1 MQIYT
6 AKLILY
12 TVGIFT
18 IAIVGALP
26 PLFRKWSD
34 RQLHLFIAF
43 GAGVFLGAIFLHLL
57 PDAMAEDTTNMASA
71 MVLLGFLFIL
81 LVERTLLRSHKLH
94 CDEACVHRHEMVGIT
109 AFIGLSVHSLTA
121 GFALGVG
128 MTDPELGLI
137 IFIAII
143 AHKATAAFSLSTIFC
158 LAEFSRKKTLIL
170 ILSFSLMTPLGAVI
184 SLPFIS
190 SLKDLSLA
198 IPTGLTAGTFLY
210 VATMDLLPEAFH
222 SDKERVSTF
231 VWLISG
237 VFIMLLIKLGGA

>member
-26 PLFRKWSD
+26 PLFKKWTS

-43 GAGVFLGAIFLHLL
+43 GAGVFLGAIFLHIL
-57 PDAMAEDTTNMASA
+57 PEAMAEDTTNAASG
-71 MVLLGFLFIL
+71 MVLLGFLIIL
-81 LVERTLLRSHKLH
+81 LVERTLLRSHKSH

-128 MTDPELGLI
+128 MTDPELALI

-143 AHKATAAFSLSTIFC
+143 AHKATAAFSLSTIFR
-158 LAEFSRKKTLIL
+158 LAEFSRKKTLTL
-170 ILSFSLMTPLGAVI
+170 ILVFALMTPLGAII

-190 SLKDLSLA
+190 SLKDISLA
-198 IPTGLTAGTFLY
+198 IPIGLTAGTFLY

-231 VWLISG
+231 VWLILG